1 MTEEIIQNIILT
13 SIGVIV
19 SSSVG
24 YLVHKAKTCRDSLKN
39 KILNEEIQN
48 EALKM
53 LIQNKLTIVYY
64 KYEAEQE
71 IPDIVFRNW
80 ENLFKIYKSLGG
92 NDYIDSLNDKIKT
105 WRTTTTD
112 IFKKEEK
119 NEKD

>member
-1 MTEEIIQNIILT
+1 MTEEIIRNIVLT

-24 YLVHKAKTCRDSLKN
+24 YLVHKAKTYRDELKN
-39 KILNEEIQN
+39 KQLNEEIQN

-71 IPDIVFRNW
+71 MPDIVFRNW

-92 NDYIDSLNDKIKT
+92 NDYVDSLNDKIKT

-112 IFKKEEK
+112 IFKE
-119 NEKD
+119 N

>member
-1 MTEEIIQNIILT
+1 MTEEIIRNIVLT
-13 SIGVIV
+13 TIGVIV

-24 YLVHKAKTCRDSLKN
+24 YLAHKAKCYRQTLKN
-39 KILNEEIQN
+39 KQLNEQIQN

-71 IPDIVFRNW
+71 MPDIVFRNW

-92 NDYIDSLNDKIKT
+92 NDYVDSLNDKIKT
-105 WRTTTTD
+105 WRTTVTD
-112 IFKKEEK
+112 VFKEK
-119 NEKD
+119 